1 MMSDTILSIMI
12 FAPLLAGL
20 ILLLVPVGKEAA
32 RGVGFVVSAIV
43 VLLSLKL
50 FFSFSGAAGTFEF
63 VQKVVLIESL
73 GISYSLGVDG
83 ISLLVLM
90 AAAALFPMVYL
101 LFTSKEKG
109 YYSNLLIV
117 QGAMIGAICA
127 SDMVLFY
134 IFWEVMLLPIFF
146 MIGFY
151 GGPNRLS
158 ATLKI
163 TIYTIAGSLLML
175 GSIAYLGVAY
185 QAQTGEW
192 SFEMAKLTQMSLAGS
207 TATLA
212 FIGFMIAFAIKIPL
226 FPFHTWL
233 PDAYTEAPTG
243 TTFVLSAIMAK
254 IGIYAAI
261 RFVVPIFD
269 EGMQNYALILAYAG
283 VIGMIYCGVTALAQ
297 KDFKRLLAFSS
308 ASHMGVI
315 ALGIFCMN
323 LQALTGT
330 LFQVVAHATS
340 TGVLFLLLGIIEE
353 RMETRTI
360 ADLGG
365 IAYKAPVFATFFAV
379 AMLASVG
386 LPGTSGFIGEFLIIL
401 GAVKFDI
408 TIAVLAG
415 TALIV
420 GVCYMLWMF
429 QRVFFE
435 KKNQKTEMFKDLSLV
450 ETLTILPVII
460 LIIFM
465 GIFPQPFIEKITPA
479 AQRQLAQHQPASSG
493 AVVQLTGNGA
503 PQISYNQ
510 EKD

>member
-1 MMSDTILSIMI
+1 MMLDNILSIMI
-12 FAPLLAGL
+12 FAPILAGFG
-20 ILLLVPVGKEAA
+20 LLLVPVGKDAA
-32 RGVGFVVSAIV
+32 RAVGLVVSTIV

-50 FFSFSGAAGTFEF
+50 FFSFSGATGAFEF
-63 VQKVVLIESL
+63 VQKISLIDSL

-90 AAAALFPMVYL
+90 AAATLFPMVYL
-101 LFTSKEKG
+101 LFKLKEKG
-109 YYSNLLIV
+109 YYGNLLIV

-134 IFWEVMLLPIFF
+134 IFWEVMLLPVFF

-175 GSIAYLGVAY
+175 ASIAYLGVAY
-185 QAQTGEW
+185 HAQAGEW
-192 SFEMAKLTQMSLAGS
+192 SFDMAKLTQMSLTGD
-207 TATLA
+207 TAALA

-261 RFVVPIFD
+261 RFVVPVFD
-269 EGMQNYALILAYAG
+269 EGMARYGLILAYSG
-283 VIGMIYCGVTALAQ
+283 VIGMIYCGITALAQ
-297 KDFKRLLAFSS
+297 KDFKRMLAFSS

-323 LQALTGT
+323 VQALTGT
-330 LFQVVAHATS
+330 LYQVIAHATS

-353 RMETRTI
+353 RMETRNI
-360 ADLGG
+360 EDLGG
-365 IAYKAPVFATFFAV
+365 VAYKAPVFAMFFAV

-401 GAVKFDI
+401 GAVKFNV
-408 TIAVLAG
+408 TVAVLAG
-415 TALIV
+415 TTLIV

-435 KKNQKTEMFKDLSLV
+435 KSNAKTETFQDLTLI
-450 ETLTILPVII
+450 ETLTILPMII

-465 GIFPQPFIEKITPA
+465 GIYPQPFLQKITPA
-479 AQRQLAQHQPASSG
+479 AQQQIAQHVAPASTVMQLADNSVSAI
-493 AVVQLTGNGA
+493 T
-503 PQISYNQ
+503 YKQ

>member
-1 MMSDTILSIMI
+1 
-12 FAPLLAGL
+12 
-20 ILLLVPVGKEAA
+20 
-32 RGVGFVVSAIV
+32 
-43 VLLSLKL
+43 
-50 FFSFSGAAGTFEF
+50 
-63 VQKVVLIESL
+63 
-73 GISYSLGVDG
+73 
-83 ISLLVLM
+83 
-90 AAAALFPMVYL
+90 
-101 LFTSKEKG
+101 
-109 YYSNLLIV
+109 
-117 QGAMIGAICA
+117 MIGAICA

-151 GGPNRLS
+151 GGPNRLK

-175 GSIAYLGVAY
+175 ASIAYLGVAY
-185 QAQTGEW
+185 HAQTGQW
-192 SFEMAKLTQMSLAGS
+192 SFDMANLTQMSLTGH

-261 RFVVPIFD
+261 RFVVPVFD
-269 EGMQNYALILAYAG
+269 EGMARYAIILAYSG
-283 VIGMIYCGVTALAQ
+283 VIGMIYCGITALAQ
-297 KDFKRLLAFSS
+297 KDFKRMLAFSS
-308 ASHMGVI
+308 ASHMGII
-315 ALGIFCMN
+315 AVGIFCMN
-323 LQALTGT
+323 VQALTGT
-330 LFQVVAHATS
+330 LFQIVAHATS

-353 RMETRTI
+353 RMETRNI
-360 ADLGG
+360 EDLGG
-365 IAYKAPVFATFFAV
+365 VAYKAPVFAFFFAV

-401 GAVKFDI
+401 GAVKFNVA
-408 TIAVLAG
+408 IAVLAG
-415 TALIV
+415 TAIIV

-435 KKNQKTEMFKDLSLV
+435 KGNRKTESFRDLTFI
-450 ETLTILPVII
+450 ETLTILPIVI

-465 GIFPQPFIEKITPA
+465 GIFPQPFIKKIVPA
-479 AQRQLAQHQPASSG
+479 AELQIAQQQRQIDGVMKLANSS
-493 AVVQLTGNGA
+493 LTLT
-503 PQISYNQ
+503 PHNQ

>member
-1 MMSDTILSIMI
+1 
-12 FAPLLAGL
+12 
-20 ILLLVPVGKEAA
+20 
-32 RGVGFVVSAIV
+32 
-43 VLLSLKL
+43 
-50 FFSFSGAAGTFEF
+50 
-63 VQKVVLIESL
+63 
-73 GISYSLGVDG
+73 
-83 ISLLVLM
+83 
-90 AAAALFPMVYL
+90 
-101 LFTSKEKG
+101 
-109 YYSNLLIV
+109 
-117 QGAMIGAICA
+117 
-127 SDMVLFY
+127 
-134 IFWEVMLLPIFF
+134 
-146 MIGFY
+146 
-151 GGPNRLS
+151 
-158 ATLKI
+158 
-163 TIYTIAGSLLML
+163 
-175 GSIAYLGVAY
+175 
-185 QAQTGEW
+185 
-192 SFEMAKLTQMSLAGS
+192 
-207 TATLA
+207 
-212 FIGFMIAFAIKIPL
+212 
-226 FPFHTWL
+226 
-233 PDAYTEAPTG
+233 
-243 TTFVLSAIMAK
+243 MAK
-254 IGIYAAI
+254 IGIYAVI

-297 KDFKRLLAFSS
+297 KDFKRMLAFSS

-315 ALGIFCMN
+315 AVGIFCMN

-330 LFQVVAHATS
+330 LYQVVAHATS

-360 ADLGG
+360 GDLGG
-365 IAYKAPVFATFFAV
+365 IAYKAPVFAVFFAV

-408 TIAVLAG
+408 TVAVLAG

-435 KKNQKTEMFKDLSLV
+435 KNNQKTEMFKDLSLI

-465 GIFPQPFIEKITPA
+465 GIFPQPFIQKITPA
-479 AQRQLAQHQPASSG
+479 AQRQLVQHQPAAG
-493 AVVQLTGNGA
+493 GTVVRLTGDGA